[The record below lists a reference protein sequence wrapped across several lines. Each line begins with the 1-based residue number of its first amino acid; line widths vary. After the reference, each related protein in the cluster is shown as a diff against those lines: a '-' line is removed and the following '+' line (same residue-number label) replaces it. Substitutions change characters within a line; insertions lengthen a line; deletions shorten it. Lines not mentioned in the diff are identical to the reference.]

1 MKYNNPITFFCPIAV
16 PYFSLPYLPRYNT
29 LKFIYGIGTCD
40 QMVKLFFNIWL
51 FATTKTNPVMKQICQ
66 IRNKPS
72 KNCQRLVKFCQSG
85 EISPNLV
92 TLDNDPMFS
101 SLCWCR
107 SFWHHDSNFV
117 FHLFDDCDNNDDQKL
132 ADPGRAD
139 SLQLSCQVRQRLV
152 LFHQKPDHFC
162 WPKHFLLWK
171 LINRTRPLL
180 VCNSCLKDHQICQVQ
195 K

>member
-92 TLDNDPMFS
+92 TLLVSLFLLFLFVCVLYSAKRCAFSKYAAFSNFNCS
-101 SLCWCR
+101 SLSLSKKSR
-107 SFWHHDSNFV
+107 QNSR
-117 FHLFDDCDNNDDQKL
+117 QKQF
-132 ADPGRAD
+132 RI
-139 SLQLSCQVRQRLV
+139 ST
-152 LFHQKPDHFC
+152 K
-162 WPKHFLLWK
+162 
-171 LINRTRPLL
+171 
-180 VCNSCLKDHQICQVQ
+180 
-195 K
+195 